1 MFKMKRDGIQGSIGM
16 SGMYMKIQ
24 WWQKNIILETL
35 LCHMVLLHFFNK
47 VDLVHCLDVCVIYK
61 VNGLPYTLH
70 ITQIITNIMY
80 E

>member
-1 MFKMKRDGIQGSIGM
+1 MMAEKCNLRDSFV
-16 SGMYMKIQ
+16 SYDF
-24 WWQKNIILETL
+24 
-35 LCHMVLLHFFNK
+35 LHFFNK
-47 VDLVHCLDVCVIYK
+47 LDPVHCIDVCVIYK